1 MCKRI
6 KIDEIRTIE
15 IEIAHQNDEEVTILK
30 NILPLFTAFM
40 LFGCAQNKESSLG
53 PENNRHNSQ
62 PYKVNVENDQIRDE
76 QRLSIQQASN
86 RLAETAKSMPGV
98 KNATAVSAGD
108 YAIVGIDVDA
118 NLDRSEVGSI
128 KYTVAEALRSQPNGA
143 NALVIADPDLYARIQ
158 EIKVDINNGRPLQ
171 GLANE
176 LADIAGRTI
185 PEVPGNL
192 TETNDADKVT
202 EQPKTKLAPNG
213 DRQLE
218 QQQEEQSNHQ
228 K

>member
-1 MCKRI
+1 MK
-6 KIDEIRTIE
+6 KIL
-15 IEIAHQNDEEVTILK
+15 IL
-30 NILPLFTAFM
+30 LTLFT
-40 LFGCAQNKESSLG
+40 LFGCTQKKEVGL
-53 PENNRHNSQ
+53 ETQDDRHNSQ
-62 PYKVNVENDQIRDE
+62 PYQVNVKNDQINED

-86 RLAETAKSMPGV
+86 RLAKTAEDMPGV
-98 KNATAVSAGD
+98 KNATAVAVGD

-128 KYTVAEALRSQPNGA
+128 KYTVAEALKNQPYGA
-143 NALVIADPDLYARIQ
+143 NALVVADPDLYARLK
-158 EIKVDINNGRPLQ
+158 EIRADINNGRPLQ

-185 PEVPGNL
+185 PEIPGNL
-192 TETNDADKVT
+192 TETNDADKLT
-202 EQPKTKLAPNG
+202 EQPKTKLAPNE

-218 QQQEEQSNHQ
+218 KQQQEQSNHQ

>member
-1 MCKRI
+1 MI
-6 KIDEIRTIE
+6 
-15 IEIAHQNDEEVTILK
+15 ILK
-30 NILPLFTAFM
+30 KIVILLTLFT
-40 LFGCAQNKESSLG
+40 LFGCAQKKEVGL
-53 PENNRHNSQ
+53 ETQDDRHNSQ
-62 PYKVNVENDQIRDE
+62 PYQVNVKNDQINE
-76 QRLSIQQASN
+76 GQRLSIQQASN
-86 RLAETAKSMPGV
+86 RLAKTAEDMPGV
-98 KNATAVSAGD
+98 KNATAVAVGD

-128 KYTVAEALRSQPNGA
+128 KYTVAEALKNQPYGA
-143 NALVIADPDLYARIQ
+143 NALVVADPDLYARLQ
-158 EIKVDINNGRPLQ
+158 EIRADINNGRPLQ

-185 PEVPGNL
+185 PEIPGNL

-202 EQPKTKLAPNG
+202 EQPKTKLAPNE

-218 QQQEEQSNHQ
+218 KQQQEQSNHQ

>member
-1 MCKRI
+1 MK
-6 KIDEIRTIE
+6 KI
-15 IEIAHQNDEEVTILK
+15 VIL
-30 NILPLFTAFM
+30 LTLFT
-40 LFGCAQNKESSLG
+40 LFGCAQKKEVGL
-53 PENNRHNSQ
+53 ETQDDRHNSQ
-62 PYKVNVENDQIRDE
+62 PYQVNVKNDQINE
-76 QRLSIQQASN
+76 GQRLSIQQASN
-86 RLAETAKSMPGV
+86 RLAKTAEDMPGV
-98 KNATAVSAGD
+98 KNATAVAVGD

-128 KYTVAEALRSQPNGA
+128 KYTVAEALKNQPYGA
-143 NALVIADPDLYARIQ
+143 NALVVADPDLYARLQ
-158 EIKVDINNGRPLQ
+158 EIRADINNGRPLQ

-185 PEVPGNL
+185 PEIPGNL

-202 EQPKTKLAPNG
+202 EQPKTKLAPNE

-218 QQQEEQSNHQ
+218 KQQQEQSNHQ

>member
-1 MCKRI
+1 MK
-6 KIDEIRTIE
+6 KI
-15 IEIAHQNDEEVTILK
+15 VIL
-30 NILPLFTAFM
+30 LTLFM
-40 LFGCAQNKESSLG
+40 LFGCAQKKEVGL
-53 PENNRHNSQ
+53 ETQDDRHNSQ
-62 PYKVNVENDQIRDE
+62 PYQVNVKNDQIKED

-86 RLAETAKSMPGV
+86 RLAKTAEDMPGV
-98 KNATAVSAGD
+98 KNATAVAVGD

-128 KYTVAEALRSQPNGA
+128 KYTVAEALKNQPYGA
-143 NALVIADPDLYARIQ
+143 NALVVADPDLYARLQ
-158 EIKVDINNGRPLQ
+158 EIRADINNGRPLQ

-185 PEVPGNL
+185 PEIPRNL
-192 TETNDADKVT
+192 TETNDADKLT
-202 EQPKTKLAPNG
+202 EQPKTKLAPNE

-218 QQQEEQSNHQ
+218 KQQQEQSNHQ

>member
-1 MCKRI
+1 M
-6 KIDEIRTIE
+6 
-15 IEIAHQNDEEVTILK
+15 TILK
-30 NILPLFTAFM
+30 NIVILLTLFA
-40 LFGCAQNKESSLG
+40 LIGCAQEKEVGL
-53 PENNRHNSQ
+53 ETEDNRHNSQ
-62 PYKVNVENDQIRDE
+62 PYQVNVKNDQMNEE

-86 RLAETAKSMPGV
+86 RLAKTAEDMPGV
-98 KNATAVSAGD
+98 KNATAVAVGD

-128 KYTVAEALRSQPNGA
+128 KYTVAEALKNQPFGA
-143 NALVIADPDLYARIQ
+143 NALVVADPDLYARLK
-158 EIKVDINNGRPLQ
+158 EIRADINNGRPLQ

-185 PEVPGNL
+185 PEIPENL

-202 EQPKTKLAPNG
+202 EHPKTKLAPNE

-218 QQQEEQSNHQ
+218 KQQEEQSNHY